1 MQDGLES
8 QGSNILA
15 SQNLKHRQ
23 VEAVLQGQALRRSG
37 HGGSGENKVTIGPL
51 RLQEVPRS
59 GRLAAF
65 SCPCLRWRSTST

>member
-23 VEAVLQGQALRRSG
+23 VEAVLQGQALSRSSSA
-37 HGGSGENKVTIGPL
+37 GSWENKVTNRPL
-51 RLQEVPRS
+51 RL
-59 GRLAAF
+59 
-65 SCPCLRWRSTST
+65 